1 MSNASLC
8 DPDILR
14 LHQVE
19 HLGPRDLPLMG
30 IIDALA
36 LMELIIDEEQ
46 NVLEN
51 LAVTK
56 TI

>member
-1 MSNASLC
+1 
-8 DPDILR
+8 
-14 LHQVE
+14 
-19 HLGPRDLPLMG
+19 MG
-30 IIDALA
+30 ITDALA